1 MDDHS
6 LIKMAHIF
14 NRIGLA
20 IINGKSMLVEAM
32 RELSLLNMPSKGRTR
47 YLEEGLPYGVIPL
60 TSPWW
65 GPRPPMIMFS
75 S

>member
-32 RELSLLNMPSKGRTR
+32 RELSLLNMPSKG
-47 YLEEGLPYGVIPL
+47 
-60 TSPWW
+60 
-65 GPRPPMIMFS
+65 
-75 S
+75 